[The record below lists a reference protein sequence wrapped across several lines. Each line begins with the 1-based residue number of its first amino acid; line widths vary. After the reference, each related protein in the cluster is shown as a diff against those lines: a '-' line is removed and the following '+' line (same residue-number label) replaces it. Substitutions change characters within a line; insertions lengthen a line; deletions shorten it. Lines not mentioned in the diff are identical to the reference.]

1 MPLRRISLLSLVL
14 LATLGACARPHVSTG
29 PRFAGLDGASVYV
42 RSDLPDAFAGGRELR
57 VGQLRSRV
65 VAQLERA
72 RVPVRSGEGGEA
84 GMALEISGMRISD
97 DDYAVWVRV
106 SLAELVSFERGS
118 GLPLMVDTWVRT
130 GKARVRGADTAEL
143 WREIDR
149 LVAEFARE
157 YHAANPPR

>member
-1 MPLRRISLLSLVL
+1 
-14 LATLGACARPHVSTG
+14 
-29 PRFAGLDGASVYV
+29 VYA

-57 VGQLRSRV
+57 VPQLRSRV
-65 VAQLERA
+65 ADQLRRA
-72 RVPVRSGEGGEA
+72 RVPVREGEGEGGEA
-84 GMALEISGMRISD
+84 GLVLELSGMRIAE

-130 GKARVRGADTAEL
+130 GKARVRGTDTAAL

-149 LVAEFARE
+149 LTAEFASE
-157 YHAANPPR
+157 YRAANPPRE

>member
-1 MPLRRISLLSLVL
+1 MFARRIPLLPLLLVM
-14 LATLGACARPHVSTG
+14 LGACARPHVSTG
-29 PRFAGLDGASVYV
+29 PRFAGLAGASVYV

-57 VGQLRSRV
+57 VPRLRSRV
-65 VAQLERA
+65 AAELGRA
-72 RVPVRSGEGGEA
+72 RVPVREGEGGEA
-84 GMALEISGMRISD
+84 GLALELAGMRLSE

-130 GKARVRGADTAEL
+130 GKARVRGSDTAEL

-149 LVAEFARE
+149 LTAEFARE